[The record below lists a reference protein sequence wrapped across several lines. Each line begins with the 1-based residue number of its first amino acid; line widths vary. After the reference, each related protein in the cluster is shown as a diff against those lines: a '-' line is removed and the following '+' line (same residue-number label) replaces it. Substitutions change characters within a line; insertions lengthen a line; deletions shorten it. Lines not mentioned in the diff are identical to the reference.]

1 MLWRSDV
8 EEKEHVETYHG
19 KHLINFV
26 CGNAKV
32 LEVDPSVSVESIVQF
47 LSDGTFLNFGACE
60 EFLE

>member
-1 MLWRSDV
+1 M